1 MLKTTAVIW
10 YIQKMQLSLQR
21 VGYRRNAEE
30 RRRNVSQG
38 LGRVNSTPS
47 RLGAWSET
55 NNHYICQSLP
65 PLMKFRTPSA
75 GSRTTSAAV

>member
-1 MLKTTAVIW
+1 MLKIIRVVL
-10 YIQKMQLSLQR
+10 YIQKKYLSLQR
-21 VGYRRNAEE
+21 VGYRRNAEV

-38 LGRVNSTPS
+38 LGRVDSTPS

-55 NNHYICQSLP
+55 NNHYICLSLP
-65 PLMKFRTPSA
+65 PPMKFRTPSA